1 MHYRDIRRRII
12 CEEYIE
18 AEGGLP
24 DYKFHCSNGKVR
36 FILVCNQKDGKRYK
50 NVFDRDWKELDVVEG
65 TEVDRESIKRPD
77 ELEEMISM
85 AEKLGEGIPFV
96 RVDLYLADGKIYF
109 GEMTFTPA
117 TGVLFHFKDTFLEE
131 EGKYCVIE
139 KEAYAGI
146 RESEFHGSNP
156 G

>member
-1 MHYRDIRRRII
+1 M
-12 CEEYIE
+12 
-18 AEGGLP
+18 
-24 DYKFHCSNGKVR
+24 
-36 FILVCNQKDGKRYK
+36 CNQKDGKRYK

-109 GEMTFTPA
+109 GEMTLSPA
-117 TGVLFHFKDTFLEE
+117 
-131 EGKYCVIE
+131 YRCVI
-139 KEAYAGI
+139 
-146 RESEFHGSNP
+146 SF
-156 G
+156 